1 MRMLL
6 VGDTHLS
13 DYIWNNRPKIYGD
26 SYFAL
31 EQVGFLA
38 IRRKVSAVVLAGDIL
53 DVTRNVPSVLYHL
66 AKFLA
71 KMVENDIFVYFVS
84 GQHCKHDPPW
94 PNVLNMSKK
103 VIHLP
108 SSGENF
114 TIAGSDFLDKA
125 EFQEVLQSPRVRDVA
140 LFVCHQTIKDFMG
153 NVGDPQASI
162 SDFNPTTKQLVF
174 IGDKHEFHD
183 VTVPE
188 KELRVISPGSTHM
201 RSINE
206 PAAKFVFE
214 WDAKGDPHDVIK
226 YQLASRHKLKVD
238 LVGKWETGNVDHIVQ
253 DTKNWLK
260 EQLWHADEVNW
271 WCQFNHWPEFSP
283 ELLDSVRQPIVQLRL
298 PSDATEIIS
307 AFSNIC
313 DTYNAHLFI
322 KVVGTTETKMAAEL
336 EDPEARATPTMS
348 QSLKVALG
356 CENSTE
362 EELDSDVAY
371 QLADRLLQGGEPAS
385 VLQDFAKEGENYDNN

>member
-6 VGDTHLS
+6 VGDMHLS
-13 DYIWNNRPKIYGD
+13 DRIWNNRPKIYGD

-31 EQVGFLA
+31 EQVGHLA
-38 IRRKVSAVVLAGDIL
+38 ITRDVNAVVLAGDLL

-71 KMVENDIFVYFVS
+71 KMVDHDILVYFVN
-84 GQHCKHDPPW
+84 GQHCQHVPAW

-108 SSGENF
+108 DLAENS
-114 TIAGSDFLDKA
+114 TISGSDFLPKDQ
-125 EFQEVLQSPRVRDVA
+125 FQAVLKEPRVRDSS

-162 SDFNPTTKQLVF
+162 SDFNPTAKQLVF
-174 IGDKHEFHD
+174 IGDKHEYHD

-188 KELRVISPGSTHM
+188 KGLRVISPGSTHM

-206 PAAKFVFE
+206 PADKFVFE
-214 WDAKGDPHDVIK
+214 WDSEGDPHSTVTN
-226 YQLASRHKLKVD
+226 QLLSRHKLKVD
-238 LVGKWETGNVDHIVQ
+238 LVGKWESGNVDHIMQ
-253 DTKNWLK
+253 DTKNWLND
-260 EQLWHADEVNW
+260 ELWREDEANC
-271 WCQFNHWPEFSP
+271 WCSTNMPEFSP
-283 ELLDSVRQPIVQLRL
+283 ELLSSVRQPIVQLRL
-298 PSDATEIIS
+298 PSDATQIIS

-336 EDPEARATPTMS
+336 DGSAARTTPTMN

-356 CENSTE
+356 REAATK
-362 EELDSDVAY
+362 EELDTDVAY

-385 VLQDFAKEGENYDNN
+385 VLQDFAKEGETNDIN